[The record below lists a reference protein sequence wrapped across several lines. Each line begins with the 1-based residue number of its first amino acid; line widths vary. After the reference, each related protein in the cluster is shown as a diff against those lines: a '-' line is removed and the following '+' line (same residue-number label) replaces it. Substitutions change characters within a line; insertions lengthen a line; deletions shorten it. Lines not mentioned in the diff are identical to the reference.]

1 MTVAR
6 SIAIPALAATLALA
20 CARSV
25 PVTAVGGGLDARSS
39 EGVNQ
44 LRAATKSFQSLDS
57 AVAAGFPREVAA
69 CIVHTHHGAMGFHHT
84 NRANVD
90 SILDVQRPEIL
101 LYERKPDGK
110 YVLNGVEF
118 ILPYR
123 FYSRD
128 SVPPVLLG
136 QKFHQEDN
144 LKYWFLH
151 VWAWTDNA
159 SGIFS
164 DFNKAVGCPAGTA
177 RLYKPSSEP

>member
-1 MTVAR
+1 MRKARLLVA
-6 SIAIPALAATLALA
+6 AAMALSA

-25 PVTAVGGGLDARSS
+25 PVSTSAGLDARISD
-39 EGVNQ
+39 GVSQ
-44 LRAATKSFQSLDS
+44 LRSATKAFQSLDS
-57 AVAAGFPREVAA
+57 AVAVGYPKEVAA
-69 CIVHTHHGAMGFHHT
+69 CIVHAHHGAMGFHHT
-84 NRANVD
+84 NRAYVD
-90 SILDVQRPEIL
+90 SILDVKRPEIL
-101 LYERKPDGK
+101 LYEKRPDGK
-110 YVLNGVEF
+110 YRLNGVEF

-136 QKFHQEDN
+136 QKLQQEDN